1 MEAHGDKQSI
11 VNIIQEKSKTTDVMN
26 SASTIATLS
35 FYNTTPEQQEP
46 PTKRH
51 TGPFDARGA
60 DWRNL
65 QLGET
70 DLSKARLCRVDL
82 RGVDLHGCR
91 LEGTDLRL
99 ARYDSYTI
107 WPNDFDFRSSGAIGP
122 QARLNGSFLNSAD
135 LSGMDL
141 EGASL
146 MGAYLSG
153 ADLSG
158 ACLRGARLAGAD
170 LRYALLRG
178 ALCEETRFL
187 NCQLDYVDFRC
198 ADLNNVDLSSAGCVS
213 GADFSGAIYL
223 DALRESLLGRS
234 FQELDC
240 WNPLT
245 RRTTRESLHG

>member
-1 MEAHGDKQSI
+1 M
-11 VNIIQEKSKTTDVMN
+11 T
-26 SASTIATLS
+26 SASPIALLS
-35 FYNTTPEQQEP
+35 FDNTTPEQRKP
-46 PTKRH
+46 PGKSH
-51 TGPFDARGA
+51 GDMLDARGA
-60 DWRNL
+60 NWRNL
-65 QLGET
+65 QLGEI

-82 RGVDLHGCR
+82 RGVDLQGCR

-99 ARYDSYTI
+99 ARYDSHTI
-107 WPNDFDFRSSGAIGP
+107 WPYGFDFRSCGAIGP
-122 QARLNGSFLNSAD
+122 HARLNGAFLNSAD

-141 EGASL
+141 EGATL

-170 LRYALLRG
+170 LRNALLRG

-187 NCQLDYVDFRC
+187 NCQLDYVDFRWSE
-198 ADLNNVDLSSAGCVS
+198 LNNVDLSSAGCVR
-213 GADFSGAIYL
+213 GADFTGAIYP
-223 DALRESLLGRS
+223 DALRASLLGRS

>member
-1 MEAHGDKQSI
+1 MTSVAPITS
-11 VNIIQEKSKTTDVMN
+11 
-26 SASTIATLS
+26 LS
-35 FYNTTPEQQEP
+35 LHSTTPEQQKP
-46 PTKRH
+46 PGNRH
-51 TGPFDARGA
+51 EGTIDARGA
-60 DWRNL
+60 DWRN
-65 QLGET
+65 QELGEI

-82 RGVDLHGCR
+82 RGVDLHGCQ

-99 ARYDSYTI
+99 ARYDGHTI
-107 WPNDFDFRSSGAIGP
+107 WPQGFEFRSCGAIGP
-122 QARLNGSFLNSAD
+122 QAILNGAFLNSAD

-170 LRYALLRG
+170 LRHALLRG

-198 ADLNNVDLSSAGCVS
+198 ADLNNVDLSGAGCVR

-223 DALRESLLGRS
+223 DALRTSLLGRS

>member
-1 MEAHGDKQSI
+1 MENQDNKCKAGAISHAKNNPPVI
-11 VNIIQEKSKTTDVMN
+11 MI
-26 SASTIATLS
+26 SASPITSLS
-35 FYNTTPEQQEP
+35 FEGTTPEQQQP
-46 PTKRH
+46 PGNRQE
-51 TGPFDARGA
+51 GPLDARGA
-60 DWRNL
+60 DWRNK
-65 QLGET
+65 QLGEI

-82 RGVDLHGCR
+82 RGVDLQSCQ

-99 ARYDSYTI
+99 ARYDRQTM
-107 WPNDFDFRSSGAIGP
+107 WPDGFDFRSCGAIGP
-122 QARLNGSFLNSAD
+122 QATLNGSFLNSAD

-153 ADLSG
+153 ANLSG

-170 LRYALLRG
+170 LRHALLRG
-178 ALCEETRFL
+178 ALCEGTRFL

-198 ADLNNVDLSSAGCVS
+198 AELNNVDLSSAGCIR
-213 GADFSGAIYL
+213 GADFTGAIYP
-223 DALRESLLGRS
+223 DALRASLLGRP